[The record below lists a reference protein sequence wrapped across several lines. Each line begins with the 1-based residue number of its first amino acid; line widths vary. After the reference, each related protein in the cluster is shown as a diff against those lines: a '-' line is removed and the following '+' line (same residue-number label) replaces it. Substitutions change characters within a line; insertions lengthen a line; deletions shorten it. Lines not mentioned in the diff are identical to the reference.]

1 MHYSNILLATDGTEL
16 MESVFDHCAY
26 VARLT
31 TTTVHVVHVL
41 DVTSLRTSHIEAAWE
56 ATYVVLQSEARAILE
71 ASRKAL
77 VERGVAEDSMKEAL
91 LEGHPSEEI
100 GAYVENH
107 AINLVIIGGHR
118 RTSLDRLL
126 IGSVTDKVVR
136 TAKVPVLIV
145 PGA

>member
-1 MHYSNILLATDGTEL
+1 MYYSNILLATDGTGL

-31 TTTVHVVHVL
+31 TTAVHIAYVL
-41 DVTSLRTSHIEAAWE
+41 DITSLRSPVEAAWG
-56 ATYVVLQSEARAILE
+56 ATYVVLQSEARTILE

-77 VERGVAEDSMKEAL
+77 VQRGVAEDSMKEAL

-107 AINLVIIGGHR
+107 AISLVIMGAHR
-118 RTSLDRLL
+118 RTSLDRLF
-126 IGSVTDKVVR
+126 IGSMTDTVVR
-136 TAKVPVLIV
+136 MIKVPVLIV
-145 PGA
+145 PGV